1 MGKNMPDKLNLSII
15 PGPSS
20 SSLDR
25 IEYELSRDPRLKSEC
40 TFAGYRHDLH
50 RFDEWR
56 SGRPITKLL
65 VEEYAAHLQDEAK
78 SPNSIN
84 RALAA
89 IRWWARKLIDL
100 AYEDVILDQPHREAI
115 IAQAAR
121 AAQVE
126 DVRGKREKPGRW
138 IASVEEQA
146 ILGICAQDRLK
157 DGRRSPAGVRD
168 AMIFTL
174 AWNTGMRRSEIVGL
188 RVNDIAQAH
197 GKWWEALVRGKG
209 DKERKVPIS
218 GETVRRLR
226 EWLALRGRWDGPLF
240 CAVNKGGHIAQ
251 KGLTD
256 EALAKMLKKRI
267 LQAGLSKSAT
277 WHDFRRTFASNLF
290 DNGADIVTI
299 QNMMGHASPATTSGY
314 DRRDG
319 RAKERAIEKL
329 MEVE

>member
-1 MGKNMPDKLNLSII
+1 MPDRMDLSII
-15 PGPSS
+15 PGYSS
-20 SSLDR
+20 NSLDR

-50 RFDEWR
+50 SFNEWR
-56 SGRPITKLL
+56 SRRPITKLL
-65 VEEYAAHLQDEAK
+65 VEEYAAHLQNEAK
-78 SPNSIN
+78 SPRSIN

-89 IRWWARKLIDL
+89 IRWWTHKLVDL
-100 AYEDVILDQPHREAI
+100 AYEDVALNQAQREAI

-121 AAQVE
+121 AAQVK

-138 IASVEEQA
+138 IASTEEQS
-146 ILGICAQDRLK
+146 ILSICTNDRLR
-157 DGRRSPAGVRD
+157 DGRRSPSGVRD

-174 AWNTGMRRSEIVGL
+174 AWNTGMRRSEIIGL
-188 RVNDIAQAH
+188 RVSDITQAH
-197 GKWWEALVRGKG
+197 GKWWEVLVRGKG

-226 EWLALRGRWDGPLF
+226 EWMALRGRWDGPLF
-240 CAVNKGGHIAQ
+240 CAINKGGRIAR

-267 LQAGLSKSAT
+267 AQAGLSKSAT

-290 DNGADIVTI
+290 DRGADIVTI
-299 QNMMGHASPATTSGY
+299 QGMLGHASPATTSGY

-319 RAKERAIEKL
+319 RAKERAIEQL
-329 MEVE
+329 METRE